1 MSNTFTPQRTRD
13 RGDKAA
19 VEING
24 MVIYVPKNTTN
35 VYLVQAHVN
44 PVTSAEVSGA
54 ILTTDLMFAWT
65 WLIEALADQGW
76 GEVIAFDVALKTCPR
91 CPRNLGRIDG
101 PTKYPNPLRHTSIE
115 S

>member
-1 MSNTFTPQRTRD
+1 M
-13 RGDKAA
+13 A
-19 VEING
+19 VEISG
-24 MVIYVPKNTTN
+24 MILHVPKGTTT

-44 PVTSAEVSGA
+44 PVKPAEVSGA

-76 GEVIAFDVALKTCPR
+76 GEVVAFDVALKTCPR
-91 CPRNLGRIDG
+91 WSRNLGRIDG
-101 PTKYPNPLRHTSIE
+101 PTKYPNPLRHTPIE